1 MIRKTVLIAIAI
13 TTMLFAQSHAAQMSE
28 DMVKDWQEEI
38 NRFEGIHQEEV
49 VL

>member
-1 MIRKTVLIAIAI
+1 
-13 TTMLFAQSHAAQMSE
+13 MLTEYAGLGHLFSE